1 LNAANLA
8 RHAIPDARD
17 FRARQSLARRRDLLD
32 NAHRTGTG
40 QRMDFTIPDELLAL
54 KERTE
59 RFVRDEIMPREADP
73 RQGAHG
79 LSDQF
84 RLELVAL
91 AKRAGLLSPH
101 VGREWGGLGLDH
113 RGKAVVFEAAGYAPL
128 ATIAMNI
135 FAPDEGN
142 MHLLEQVGDIRQ
154 KEEWLRPLA
163 AGMIRSCFMMT
174 EPAPGS
180 GSDPSML
187 LTAARRDP
195 GGTRGDF
202 IIDGEKWLI
211 TGAVGA
217 NLAIVMVRTEDDPL
231 GPAGAT
237 MFLAPMDAQGI
248 HVERVLDTMD
258 QYMSGGHAVVR
269 LDGLRVPESAVL
281 GRVGQGFR
289 YAQARL
295 APARLTHCMRWLGA
309 ARRAHDIATD
319 YARRRTAFGKP
330 LGEHEGVG
338 FMLADNEMDIHTALL
353 AIWHCAWVLDQGQ
366 RGRHESSMAKVI
378 CSEAIWRVVDRC
390 VQILGGL
397 GITDDT
403 IVARLFREIR
413 PFRIYDGPSEVHR
426 WSIAQRVLRS
436 GPR

>member
-1 LNAANLA
+1 
-8 RHAIPDARD
+8 
-17 FRARQSLARRRDLLD
+17 
-32 NAHRTGTG
+32 
-40 QRMDFTIPDELLAL
+40 MDFTIPDELLEL

-59 RFVRDEIMPREADP
+59 RFVRDEILPRENDK

-79 LSDQF
+79 PSEAF

-91 AKRAGLLSPH
+91 AKRAGLVSPH
-101 VGREWGGLGLDH
+101 VAREWGGLGLDH

-135 FAPDEGN
+135 FAPDEAN
-142 MHLLEQVGDIRQ
+142 MHLLEQVADERQ
-154 KEEWLRPLA
+154 QEEFLRPLA
-163 AGMIRSCFMMT
+163 SGAIRSCFMMT
-174 EPAPGS
+174 EPAPGA
-180 GSDPSML
+180 GADPAML
-187 LTAARRDP
+187 LTAARRASNEA
-195 GGTRGDF
+195 GADF
-202 IIDGEKWLI
+202 VIDGTKWLI

-217 NLAIVMVRTEDDPL
+217 RFAIIMARTESDPL

-237 MFLAPMDAQGI
+237 MFLAPMDAPGI
-248 HVERVLDTMD
+248 HIERVLDTLD
-258 QYMSGGHAVVR
+258 TYMTGGHAVVR
-269 LDGLRVPESAVL
+269 LDGLRVPETAVL
-281 GRVGQGFR
+281 GKVGQGFR
-289 YAQARL
+289 YAQVRL

-338 FMLADNEMDIHTALL
+338 FMLADNEMDIHTCRMV
-353 AIWHCAWVLDQGQ
+353 IWHAAWVLDQGE

-378 CSEAIWRVVDRC
+378 CSEAIWRVVDRSMQ
-390 VQILGGL
+390 VLGGL

-403 IVARLFREIR
+403 IVARLFREVR

-426 WSIAQRVLRS
+426 WSIAQRVLRGGGAVAS
-436 GPR
+436 

>member
-1 LNAANLA
+1 
-8 RHAIPDARD
+8 
-17 FRARQSLARRRDLLD
+17 
-32 NAHRTGTG
+32 
-40 QRMDFTIPDELLAL
+40 MDFTIPDELVELR
-54 KERTE
+54 ERTE
-59 RFVRDEIMPREADP
+59 RFVREEILPRETDP

-79 LSDQF
+79 PSEEF
-84 RLELVAL
+84 RRELVAL
-91 AKRAGLLSPH
+91 ARAAGLLAPH

-135 FAPDEGN
+135 FAPDEAN
-142 MHLLEQVGDIRQ
+142 MHLLEQVASGPQ

-163 AGMIRSCFMMT
+163 SGRVRSCFMMT
-174 EPAPGS
+174 EPAPGA
-180 GSDPSML
+180 GADPSML
-187 LTAARRDP
+187 LTTARRAEGHP
-195 GGTRGDF
+195 TGGNNAGDF
-202 IIDGEKWLI
+202 VIDGEKWLI
-211 TGAVGA
+211 TGAIGA
-217 NLAIVMVRTEDDPL
+217 AFAIIMAKTGSDPL

-237 MFLAPMDAQGI
+237 MFLTPMDAPGI
-248 HVERVLDTMD
+248 HIERVLDTLD
-258 QYMSGGHAVVR
+258 QYMSGGHAVIR
-269 LDGLRVPESAVL
+269 LDGLRVPETAVL
-281 GRVGQGFR
+281 GRVGEGFR

-338 FMLADNEMDIHTALL
+338 FMLADNEMDLHTCRLV
-353 AIWHCAWVLDQGQ
+353 IWHTAWVLDQGE

-378 CSEAIWRVVDRC
+378 CSEAIWRIVDRSMQ
-390 VQILGGL
+390 VLGGL

-403 IVARLFREIR
+403 IVAKLFREVR

-426 WSIAQRVLRS
+426 WSIAQRVLRA
-436 GPR
+436 GGVR